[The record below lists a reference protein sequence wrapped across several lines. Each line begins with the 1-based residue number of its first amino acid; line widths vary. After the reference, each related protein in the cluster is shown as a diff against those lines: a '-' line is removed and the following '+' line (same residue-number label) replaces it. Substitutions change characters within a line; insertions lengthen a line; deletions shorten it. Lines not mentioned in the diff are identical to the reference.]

1 MKSKHKDYEN
11 EDNDGAGFITGL
23 FVGAVLG
30 ACAALLYAPMSG
42 EETRQ
47 GIKDVAEKQKDNLK
61 NQWDQTKEK
70 AMDKASEIVNTTK
83 DKIDS
88 FGEQAKGA
96 KKVLT
101 GIVVNGCIVPVY
113 GVNILIFLARLSS
126 DQSSGFDI
134 LKTKTTETF
143 KSQGHR

>member
-1 MKSKHKDYEN
+1 MIYGPFCLSKD
-11 EDNDGAGFITGL
+11 
-23 FVGAVLG
+23 
-30 ACAALLYAPMSG
+30 
-42 EETRQ
+42 
-47 GIKDVAEKQKDNLK
+47 
-61 NQWDQTKEK
+61 TKK
-70 AMDKASEIVNTTK
+70 YRFSQC
-83 DKIDS
+83 
-88 FGEQAKGA
+88 FGEHLVSKQKGA